1 MQTGRSRLQ
10 SVIGILLLTAAFG
23 NGQGEEGGAP
33 PQPSPP
39 KDFSKGFD
47 QLFALGLPEP
57 SGEYVATERSRYGT
71 FSEIGMKGGGWKL
84 ESPGKVEGSAVIV
97 TLEGERQEIIDR
109 RAGQALL
116 ERLRKQW
123 RDEGK
128 SEEEVDDEVRR
139 YFAGV
144 GWGEAKPA
152 DAKEDADR
160 LADGFTRQEGA
171 EESRILQMV
180 RYGSQS
186 GEALIA
192 AAYFYK
198 AGFKD
203 QANRAAAGLFAAAEN
218 PESIIDSAI
227 GILAEREYN
236 RAVNAFFS
244 EGEAQGDWGKLSDAL
259 GATIAKFPR
268 GWRNLGAVRLLAQKV
283 AARPPQPPELTAEG
297 LSDTHRKLAAQIAN
311 DKSGQLY
318 IPDSIGWLAGA
329 VDPED
334 GGEGGSLT
342 AEITKLRL
350 DAIPMLAALIG
361 DETLTHIDSRYI
373 RRGSFSYSSDDDTES
388 EAFILEAFK
397 SMRRPATRG
406 EFAEAFL
413 RSIIPDESEDTFSRE
428 EPLPEETQENSL
440 KFYADHKD
448 KSPTELALFYLQ
460 NGGSSQKVEAITSLL
475 ESGDEH
481 LEVIENYYLD
491 PDSPIEERIWSV
503 DNYVEKRGKEAAA
516 FLDKLQARI
525 DRELKDDPDADESDR
540 QQYAQMMEQLRRM
553 ASGEGV
559 AELVAKALAGEVAF
573 QAVANQ
579 IYELLESGDPA
590 ANTAALLRGAAE
602 APDAGLAQSFLS
614 LVGYVPHAAPGEEA
628 DGAEEGDEEPPM
640 PTLQDNAEL
649 WTKLLGDERAKF
661 SQMVQGN
668 LAVADSAAIAINQIG
683 APADLQAIGGLIQM
697 VGFSAVSETLRTRAA
712 EILEG
717 KPADELTAMPA
728 AESVDAAA
736 RDALSARLMALEGA
750 ALGEAIRSLPA
761 AERLAL
767 AEMAGDGSDAANAL
781 AAKLGSVANQIAS
794 VQVAAPAGAEPEI
807 GAMLKARIGDT
818 FSKADVEALVEA
830 GKQVV
835 AAGDGIVVM
844 ATRRPGFGGFEISI
858 TRADPAEGG
867 DLVNFFYN
875 AARRSG
881 EGTGSLNGQI
891 QGGAAQG
898 SAMWRVDLTPAA
910 VARLAE
916 RRKDEGETD
925 EDAAPEEQ
933 EETPADPDA
942 LEDSDRL
949 EEESS
954 SRSFG
959 PQPGDDA
966 DFWKA
971 VEDSLT
977 SEEDRGSGANLYL
990 YGAPAGSV
998 PEDSAPF

>member
-10 SVIGILLLTAAFG
+10 SVIGILFDRRLWQWARG
-23 NGQGEEGGAP
+23 RR
-33 PQPSPP
+33 QPHPPP

-84 ESPGKVEGSAVIV
+84 EDPGKVEGSAVIV

-160 LADGFTRQEGA
+160 LADGFTRKEGA

-397 SMRRPATRG
+397 NMRRPATRG

-413 RSIIPDESEDTFSRE
+413 QSIIPDESEDTFSRE

-491 PDSPIEERIWSV
+491 PTRSRS
-503 DNYVEKRGKEAAA
+503 
-516 FLDKLQARI
+516 
-525 DRELKDDPDADESDR
+525 
-540 QQYAQMMEQLRRM
+540 
-553 ASGEGV
+553 ASGASITMWKARQGGV
-559 AELVAKALAGEVAF
+559 SPFWINLAGADRPRTEGRPGCRRERPPAIRADDGAIPPDGERRRRRRIGRQSARRGGRVRSGGQPNLRAF
-573 QAVANQ
+573 
-579 IYELLESGDPA
+579 ESGDPA
-590 ANTAALLRGAAE
+590 RTIAALLRGRQKPPTPGWRNRFSPLQTAT
-602 APDAGLAQSFLS
+602 S
-614 LVGYVPHAAPGEEA
+614 HAAPGEEA
-628 DGAEEGDEEPPM
+628 DGAEEGDEEPP
-640 PTLQDNAEL
+640 D
-649 WTKLLGDERAKF
+649 
-661 SQMVQGN
+661 
-668 LAVADSAAIAINQIG
+668 
-683 APADLQAIGGLIQM
+683 ADLAGQCRTVNQTAGRRARKIQPD
-697 VGFSAVSETLRTRAA
+697 GAGQPRRRRFRRH
-712 EILEG
+712 
-717 KPADELTAMPA
+717 
-728 AESVDAAA
+728 
-736 RDALSARLMALEGA
+736 RD
-750 ALGEAIRSLPA
+750 
-761 AERLAL
+761 
-767 AEMAGDGSDAANAL
+767 
-781 AAKLGSVANQIAS
+781 
-794 VQVAAPAGAEPEI
+794 
-807 GAMLKARIGDT
+807 
-818 FSKADVEALVEA
+818 
-830 GKQVV
+830 
-835 AAGDGIVVM
+835 
-844 ATRRPGFGGFEISI
+844 
-858 TRADPAEGG
+858 
-867 DLVNFFYN
+867 
-875 AARRSG
+875 
-881 EGTGSLNGQI
+881 
-891 QGGAAQG
+891 
-898 SAMWRVDLTPAA
+898 
-910 VARLAE
+910 
-916 RRKDEGETD
+916 
-925 EDAAPEEQ
+925 
-933 EETPADPDA
+933 
-942 LEDSDRL
+942 
-949 EEESS
+949 
-954 SRSFG
+954 
-959 PQPGDDA
+959 
-966 DFWKA
+966 
-971 VEDSLT
+971 
-977 SEEDRGSGANLYL
+977 
-990 YGAPAGSV
+990 
-998 PEDSAPF
+998 